1 MWVLKTVNDFFFFE
15 SNANY
20 GRAHGQARVIMLMQV
35 DVEIGLE
42 SLPVSLAEA
51 SGLNV
56 NGDAAL

>member
-1 MWVLKTVNDFFFFE
+1 
-15 SNANY
+15 
-20 GRAHGQARVIMLMQV
+20 MLMQV